1 MVAAKIRRLTITNA
15 ECSQRVMPTCHS
27 IEFDTAWTSV
37 KQVKRRHRATLI
49 QLRNDVDVVDDHSLR
64 L

>member
-1 MVAAKIRRLTITNA
+1 
-15 ECSQRVMPTCHS
+15 VMPTRYS